1 MGGFLDYVKSK
12 TGIGGT
18 VGGRKTKIDAATG
31 ETPAPAPQRP
41 SPPPQTAPEPEME
54 IGTDEKG
61 MPVWKP
67 KAMKKGGVVKC
78 AKGGVI
84 DRELLR
90 RKAAVKQKRG
100 C

>member
-1 MGGFLDYVKSK
+1 MGGFLDYVKNK
-12 TGIGGT
+12 TGIGST
-18 VGGRKTKIDAATG
+18 VGGRKTKIDEATG
-31 ETPAPAPQRP
+31 ETPAPQRP
-41 SPPPQTAPEPEME
+41 LPPPQKTPEPEME

-78 AKGGVI
+78 AAGGVI